1 MINFFHA
8 LLAIGCGVIAYYSL
22 LLIANLLTHFV
33 VFIERFYVS
42 K

>member
-1 MINFFHA
+1 MTNFFNI
-8 LLAIGCGVIAYYSL
+8 LLAIGCGIVGYYSL

-33 VFIERFYVS
+33 IFVERFHVS

>member
-1 MINFFHA
+1 MINLLNA

-33 VFIERFYVS
+33 LFIERFHVS